1 MQRVKGPVKKL
12 KDFPQLFALCDEKFC
27 GGGLYKLIGGC
38 GRLGMSLHGIDLAGT
53 KNEITEL
60 C

>member
-27 GGGLYKLIGGC
+27 GGGSLQTDRGMRKIGYE
-38 GRLGMSLHGIDLAGT
+38 LAW
-53 KNEITEL
+53 N
-60 C
+60 

>member
-27 GGGLYKLIGGC
+27 GGGVF
-38 GRLGMSLHGIDLAGT
+38 T
-53 KNEITEL
+53 N
-60 C
+60 